1 MFASYELD
9 ETPNREHKKLKNIY
23 EDNELVLNEP
33 YRQCLGM
40 KLIRMAD

>member
-33 YRQCLGM
+33 YR
-40 KLIRMAD
+40 